1 MTKVSPFPLLLR
13 IAHQAGVVEAAPAL
27 DEIKAVLAS
36 VGINQRGWRLLLSF
50 GDALLAPL
58 MPRTHGSVSPSMP
71 SFRTICAL
79 LRLIQQCEM
88 DVLPPPELTRA
99 WMRMR
104 FPSAKQDLGD
114 VPVGLFRASWLEAV
128 RRQYEGYAFHLLLA
142 EELPAVVRW
151 FFGQQPSPSGQQLK
165 NPWRWFHAQAGNWS
179 LRCEQH
185 LSFDVWRPILPT
197 PVSAGSLRIIE
208 LLSPAAVEDEARC
221 MRHCVDMFIP
231 DCECGDYRVFSVQVI
246 RTGER
251 VATIGMIN
259 DDRVWIIDDIRGQ
272 DNEDVDEMVWALAVR
287 ARLDC
292 NSVDTLQQRF
302 RF

>member
-1 MTKVSPFPLLLR
+1 ML
-13 IAHQAGVVEAAPAL
+13 G
-27 DEIKAVLAS
+27 
-36 VGINQRGWRLLLSF
+36 RL
-50 GDALLAPL
+50 P
-58 MPRTHGSVSPSMP
+58 
-71 SFRTICAL
+71 L

-104 FPSAKQDLGD
+104 FPSAMQDLGE

-128 RRQYEGYAFHLLLA
+128 RRQYEGYAFHLLLT
-142 EELPAVVRW
+142 EELPVVVRW
-151 FFGQQPSPSGQQLK
+151 FFGQQPPPSGQQLK
-165 NPWRWFHAQAGNWS
+165 NPWRWFHAQAENWS

-185 LSFDVWRPILPT
+185 LSFDVWTPILPT

-208 LLSPAAVEDEARC
+208 LLSPAAVEGEARC
-221 MRHCVDMFIP
+221 MRHCVGMFIP

-251 VATIGMIN
+251 VATVGMIN

-272 DNEDVDEMVWALAVR
+272 DNEDVDEAVWALAER
-287 ARLDC
+287 ARLYC
-292 NSVDTLQQRF
+292 NSMDALQQRF

>member
-1 MTKVSPFPLLLR
+1 MAKVSPFPMLSR

-50 GDALLAPL
+50 GDALLAPR
-58 MPRTHGSVSPSMP
+58 MPRAHGSASPPMP

-99 WMRMR
+99 WMRIR
-104 FPSAKQDLGD
+104 FPSAKQDLGG
-114 VPVGLFRASWLEAV
+114 VPVGLFCAAWLEAV
-128 RRQYEGYAFHLLLA
+128 RRQYEGRAFHLLLA

-165 NPWRWFHAQAGNWS
+165 NPQRWFHAPAENWL

-208 LLSPAAVEDEARC
+208 LLSPAVAEDEARC
-221 MRHCVDMFIP
+221 MGHCVDIRFNVHP
-231 DCECGDYRVFSVQVI
+231 RLRVRRLPGVLGRGHQYR
-246 RTGER
+246 RAGGHCR
-251 VATIGMIN
+251 
-259 DDRVWIIDDIRGQ
+259 DDQRCP
-272 DNEDVDEMVWALAVR
+272 
-287 ARLDC
+287 RLDH
-292 NSVDTLQQRF
+292 R
-302 RF
+302 